1 MKITLS
7 VVSLSFA
14 GVLSGCSPVVSV
26 QPLYTQAEIQKPYLN
41 QRVEGEWIMADLDN
55 SPEDAATPQPPCRV
69 SISKSSAG
77 EVPYAVEFR
86 CPGSEG
92 DPGEEYSKYD
102 FSLVS
107 LGTAT
112 FFDARFAESK
122 EKEKH
127 ISLGEITD
135 KGIIP
140 AHLLGQVWVQQ
151 DFVRFAPL
159 QSDWVEKNW
168 PANFLVISKVE
179 KYDKVAVLTN
189 PTPDLRDLFSRNAG
203 SPDAFSAP
211 LFLCRAGADCDAR
224 AMEDQLTR
232 TPNSLDV
239 LAGAVKFYAKRGN
252 LASAISL
259 QRHKIELDSDAA
271 ADQFTLGRLL
281 LLTRDFD
288 GARGALAAA
297 KEPSERPSIK
307 ELVVRSHFLQG
318 NYAGTVQAAK
328 SLDAPANL
336 SSADPIILSYFALNR
351 LGRVKEAE
359 SYLRE
364 QASTFVGP
372 AQEQLFLLGILGRVT
387 DSLSSSKDQGRST
400 YYYVLN
406 RLRNGDLEHGRGH
419 LQDLAKMRPK
429 DDLIGLAARI
439 ELERLPSTTNK

>member
-7 VVSLSFA
+7 VLSLSFV

-26 QPLYTQAEIQKPYLN
+26 QPLYTQAEIQNPYLN
-41 QRVEGEWIMADLDN
+41 QRVEGEWIMANLDDSHEN
-55 SPEDAATPQPPCRV
+55 AATPKPPCRV
-69 SISKSSAG
+69 SISKSSAS

-92 DPGEEYSKYD
+92 DAGEEYSKYV

-135 KGIIP
+135 KGIISG
-140 AHLLGQVWVQQ
+140 HLLGQVWVQQ
-151 DFVRFAPL
+151 DFVRFTPL

-168 PANFLVISKVE
+168 PGNFLAISKVG
-179 KYDKVAVLTN
+179 KYDKVDVLTN

-203 SPDAFSAP
+203 SPDALSFP

-232 TPNSLDV
+232 TPNSQEVLD
-239 LAGAVKFYAKRGN
+239 GAVKFYAKRGN
-252 LASAISL
+252 FARAISL

-288 GARGALAAA
+288 GARSALVVA

-318 NYAGTVQAAK
+318 NYAGAVQAAK
-328 SLDAPANL
+328 FLDAPANL

-351 LGRVKEAE
+351 LGRVKGAE

-387 DSLSSSKDQGRST
+387 DSLSSSEDQSRST
-400 YYYVLN
+400 YYYALN
-406 RLRNGDLEHGRGH
+406 GLRNGDLEHCRGH
-419 LQDLAKMRPK
+419 LQDLVKMRPK
-429 DDLIGLAARI
+429 DDLIGLAAQI
-439 ELERLPSTTNK
+439 EFERLPSTTNK

>member
-1 MKITLS
+1 MKFTVS
-7 VVSLSFA
+7 VLSLSLA
-14 GVLSGCSPVVSV
+14 GVLSGCSPVVSI

-41 QRVEGEWIMADLDN
+41 QQVEGEWIMANLDD
-55 SPEDAATPQPPCRV
+55 SHEDATAPKPPCRV

-86 CPGSEG
+86 CPASEA
-92 DPGEEYSKYD
+92 DSGEQYSKYD
-102 FSLVS
+102 FRLVS
-107 LGTAT
+107 LGTVT
-112 FFDARFAESK
+112 FFDARFVESK

-159 QSDWVEKNW
+159 QSDWVEENW
-168 PANFLVISKVE
+168 PGNFLVISKVE
-179 KYDKVAVLTN
+179 KYDKVDVLTN
-189 PTPDLRDLFSRNAG
+189 PTPDLRDLFLRNAG
-203 SPDAFSAP
+203 SPGAFSDP
-211 LFLCRAGADCDAR
+211 EFLCRAGTDCDAR

-232 TPNSLDV
+232 TPNSQDV

-252 LASAISL
+252 FARAISL
-259 QRHKIELDSDAA
+259 QRHKIEVDTNRA

-307 ELVVRSHFLQG
+307 ELMVRSHFLQG

-328 SLDAPANL
+328 FLEAPANL

-364 QASTFVGP
+364 QANTFVGP

-387 DSLSSSKDQGRST
+387 DSLSSSEDQGRST
-400 YYYVLN
+400 YYYALN
-406 RLRNGDLEHGRGH
+406 RLRNGDLEHCRDH
-419 LQDLAKMRPK
+419 LRDLVKMRPK
-429 DDLIGLAARI
+429 DDLIGLAAQI
-439 ELERLPSTTNK
+439 ELERLPSKTSK

>member
-7 VVSLSFA
+7 VLSLSFA

-41 QRVEGEWIMADLDN
+41 QRVEGEWIMANLDDSN
-55 SPEDAATPQPPCRV
+55 EDATTPKPPCRV

-86 CPGSEG
+86 CSGSEG
-92 DPGEEYSKYD
+92 EPGYSKYD
-102 FSLVS
+102 FSLIS

-135 KGIIP
+135 KGIVP

-151 DFVRFAPL
+151 DFVRYTPL

-168 PANFLVISKVE
+168 PGNSLVISKVE
-179 KYDKVAVLTN
+179 KYDKVDVLTN

-203 SPDAFSAP
+203 SPDAFSTP

-232 TPNSLDV
+232 TPNSQYV

-252 LASAISL
+252 FARAISL
-259 QRHKIELDSDAA
+259 QRHKIGLDSDAA

-288 GARGALAAA
+288 GARNALATA
-297 KEPSERPSIK
+297 KEPSARPSIT

-387 DSLSSSKDQGRST
+387 DSLSSSQDQGRST
-400 YYYVLN
+400 YYYALN
-406 RLRNGDLEHGRGH
+406 RLRNGDLEHCRDH
-419 LQDLAKMRPK
+419 LRDLVKMRPK
-429 DDLIGLAARI
+429 DDLIGLAAQI
-439 ELERLPSTTNK
+439 ELERLPSKTSK

>member
-7 VVSLSFA
+7 VLSLSFA

-41 QRVEGEWIMADLDN
+41 QLVEGEWIMANPDD
-55 SPEDAATPQPPCRV
+55 SQEDAATPKPPCRV
-69 SISKSSAG
+69 SISRSSAG

-92 DPGEEYSKYD
+92 APGEEYSKYD

-112 FFDARFAESK
+112 FFDARFVESK

-127 ISLGEITD
+127 ISLDEITA

-151 DFVRFAPL
+151 DFVRFTLL

-168 PANFLVISKVE
+168 PGNFLVISKVE
-179 KYDKVAVLTN
+179 KYNQVDVLTN

-211 LFLCRAGADCDAR
+211 DFLCRAGADCDAR
-224 AMEDQLTR
+224 AVEDQLTR
-232 TPNSLDV
+232 TPNSQDV

-252 LASAISL
+252 FARAISL

-288 GARGALAAA
+288 GARNALAAA

-318 NYAGTVQAAK
+318 NYAGTVLAAK

-351 LGRVKEAE
+351 LGRAKEAK

-387 DSLSSSKDQGRST
+387 DSLSSSQDQGRST
-400 YYYVLN
+400 YYYALN
-406 RLRNGDLEHGRGH
+406 RIRDGDLEQGRGH
-419 LQDLAKMRPK
+419 LQGLVKMRPK
-429 DDLIGLAARI
+429 DDLIGLAAQI